1 MEQNKLETQF
11 KEKLNSR
18 EIKPTEMAWDKLD
31 AMLTAEE
38 KKPKRQFSWIYI
50 AASLLG
56 FVFLGTFFFS
66 QTNNNTTVED
76 KEVVIQNNQKAVSKE
91 QTPSIMPKNSIPE
104 SVVVTSELKKEKRNY
119 RETNSV
125 IKSQLVQ
132 NSKSDRLNSNIEK
145 GQVIQIKEQFAS
157 SNINDKTVDE
167 MLDSVKISS
176 KSSNSKIVIKVNPNT
191 LLSQVDGEL
200 ELSFREKV
208 INKINKNYQTVKVV
222 LANRNQE

>member
-1 MEQNKLETQF
+1 MEQHKLERQF
-11 KEKLNSR
+11 KEQLNSR
-18 EIKPTEMAWDKLD
+18 EIKPSEMAWEKLD

-66 QTNNNTTVED
+66 QTNNNTNVED

-167 MLDSVKISS
+167 MLDSVKIAS

>member
-76 KEVVIQNNQKAVSKE
+76 KEVVIQNNQKAVTKE

-125 IKSQLVQ
+125 IKSQLVL

>member
-1 MEQNKLETQF
+1 MEQNKLENEFRKQ
-11 KEKLNSR
+11 LHSR
-18 EIKPTEMAWDKLD
+18 EIKPSETAWNKLD

-38 KKPKRQFSWIYI
+38 IKPKHKFSWIYI

-56 FVFLGTFFFS
+56 FIFLGTFFFS
-66 QTNNNTTVED
+66 QTSNNTTVEG
-76 KEVVIQNNQKAVSKE
+76 KEVVIENNQKAVSKE
-91 QTPSIMPKNSIPE
+91 QTPSIIPENSTAE
-104 SVVVTSELKKEKRNY
+104 SVVVTSKLEKGKRNY

-132 NSKSDRLNSNIEK
+132 NYKSDSLNSIIEK
-145 GQVIQIKEQFAS
+145 AKVNQKKEEFGS
-157 SNINDKTVDE
+157 SNMNDKTVDE
-167 MLDSVKISS
+167 MLASVKIAS
-176 KSSNSKIVIKVNPNT
+176 KSSNPKIAIKVNPNT